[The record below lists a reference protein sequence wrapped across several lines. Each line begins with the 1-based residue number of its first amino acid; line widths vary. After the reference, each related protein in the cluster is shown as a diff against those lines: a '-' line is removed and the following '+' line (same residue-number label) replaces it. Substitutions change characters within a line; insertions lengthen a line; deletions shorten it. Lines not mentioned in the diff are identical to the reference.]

1 MSTKNISSY
10 FKQFTIAKAQDFNFQ
25 PGNFSLPQAGQIK
38 NLRHNKSLLIVGLIV
53 LIFAAF
59 LFGRVLPSGNN
70 GQISAPAA
78 QATQTL
84 NKEFK
89 FPLRD
94 ANGKKVSDVSY
105 VIQNANFQ
113 DSFIYQGKV
122 AEAVKGRTFLIF
134 NLKIT
139 NPYDKSIQINA
150 RDYIRVRVNG
160 TSEQLAPEIHNDPVQ
175 IDANATKYTR
185 VGLPLN
191 TTDKDIEMLVGE
203 INGPKQ
209 TIKLS
214 LSE

>member
-1 MSTKNISSY
+1 MNTKNISNY
-10 FKQFTIAKAQDFNFQ
+10 YKKFTIAKNNPFNFQ
-25 PGNFSLPQAGQIK
+25 ASNVALPKSESLKKITD
-38 NLRHNKSLLIVGLIV
+38 NKTAVLISVIV
-53 LIFAAF
+53 LLFAAF
-59 LFGRVLPSGNN
+59 MLGRILPGGNG
-70 GQISAPAA
+70 GQISAPKAA
-78 QATQTL
+78 ATQAL

-94 ANGKKVSDVSY
+94 DAGKKVSDISY
-105 VIQNANFQ
+105 VIQSANLQ

-139 NPYDKSIQINA
+139 NPYGKSIQINA
-150 RDYIRVRVNG
+150 RDYLRVRVNG
-160 TSEQLAPEIHNDPVQ
+160 TNEQLAPEIHNDPVQ

-191 TTDKDIEMLVGE
+191 STDKDIEMLVGE
-203 INGPKQ
+203 ISGPKE

-214 LSE
+214 LER